1 MEHLV
6 QAVANEEAR
15 LNALRDLQL
24 LDTPPSESFDRLTRL
39 ASRLLA
45 APVSTISLTDGDRQW
60 FKSKVGVDLAEIPRE
75 QAPCSYAIKSGG
87 VFVVPDLT
95 KDVRF
100 IGSALA
106 EAGIRFYAGAPLF
119 TRQGHGLG
127 TICVVD
133 SEPRELREGEEEVL
147 RDLAGMVMSQIEL
160 QNMVGRIDAATG
172 HANQFQMFEDLE
184 TMGRTHAGA
193 PVTALSVDVLSA
205 TRTTYAARVLGSE
218 HVAGLMQTAIHRMRD
233 CAGNRGSVYHVDQTR
248 CAVLVED
255 GLLESH
261 DLADRIAH
269 ALSEPIS
276 CSKVPVHLDPV
287 IGSYDFI
294 AGEVAP
300 RDVFRRLSNAGDDA
314 KQALR
319 GRARYNPASDQRNSR
334 SFALLNGFAR
344 ALEEPDQLALAYQ
357 PRIDLR
363 TGERAGVEAL
373 LRWTHPELGHIS
385 PGEFV
390 PLVEQTALARPMTE
404 WVIAAAVRQ
413 SRAWRATG
421 LMLPISINASAL
433 NLDEADFADRLLAA
447 AAAGSI
453 EPRHLEV
460 EFTESAVARDPDRV
474 IDQLTALKEAGIG
487 IAIDDFGTGYCNLAY
502 LQKLPVSVLKI
513 DQSFVRSLVTSP
525 KDQMLVRTMITMGH
539 DLGYGIVAEGIETRE
554 AYDLLAQW
562 GCDEGQGYFMSRPVS
577 PVEIAGD
584 AGGADNAA
592 QLVAPIQRSAQNL

>member
-1 MEHLV
+1 MEHLIR
-6 QAVANEEAR
+6 AVANEEAR
-15 LNALRDLQL
+15 LNALRDLKL
-24 LDTPPSESFDRLTRL
+24 LDTPPSDSFDRLTRL

-60 FKSKVGVDLAEIPRE
+60 FKSKVGVDLVEIPRE
-75 QAPCSYAIKSGG
+75 QAPCSYAIEGGG

-95 KDVRF
+95 ADPRF
-100 IGSALA
+100 IGSPLA

-133 SEPRELREGEEEVL
+133 SEPRELRDGEEEVL
-147 RDLAGMVMSQIEL
+147 LDLAGMVMSQIEL
-160 QNMVGRIDAATG
+160 QNMVGRIDAVTG

-184 TMGRTHAGA
+184 AMGRLRPGA
-193 PVTALSVDVLSA
+193 PVTALAVDVLSA
-205 TRTTYAARVLGSE
+205 TRTTYAARALGSE
-218 HVAGLMQTAIHRMRD
+218 HVAGLMQTAIHRLQG

-248 CAVLVED
+248 CAVIVED
-255 GLLESH
+255 GLLESYE
-261 DLADRIAH
+261 LADRIAQ
-269 ALSEPIS
+269 ALAKPIS
-276 CSKVPVHLDPV
+276 CSGVPVHPDPV
-287 IGSYDFI
+287 IGSYDFL
-294 AGEVAP
+294 AGEVSP

-314 KQALR
+314 RQALR

-334 SFALLNGFAR
+334 SFALLNDFVR
-344 ALEEPDQLALAYQ
+344 ALDDPQQLSLAYQ

-363 TGERAGVEAL
+363 TGARAGVEAL
-373 LRWTHPELGHIS
+373 LRWAHPEFGNVS

-413 SRAWRATG
+413 ARAWRAAG

-433 NLDEADFADRLLAA
+433 NLDEADFAERLLAA
-447 AAAGSI
+447 VAAGNI
-453 EPRHLEV
+453 EARHLEV
-460 EFTESAVARDPDRV
+460 EFTESAIARDPDRV
-474 IDQLTALKEAGIG
+474 IDQLSALKEAGMS

-539 DLGYGIVAEGIETRE
+539 DLGYAIVAEGIEDRE
-554 AYDLLAQW
+554 TYDLLAEW
-562 GCDEGQGYFMSRPVS
+562 GCDEGQGYLMSRPVS
-577 PVEIAGD
+577 PFEIAVGSTKFERTH
-584 AGGADNAA
+584 AA
-592 QLVAPIQRSAQNL
+592 

>member
-1 MEHLV
+1 MEHLIR
-6 QAVANEEAR
+6 AVANEEAR
-15 LNALRDLQL
+15 LNALRDLKL
-24 LDTPPSESFDRLTRL
+24 LDTPPSDSFDRLTRL

-60 FKSKVGVDLAEIPRE
+60 CKSKVGVDLVEIPRE
-75 QAPCSYAIKSGG
+75 QAPCSYAIEGGG

-95 KDVRF
+95 ADPRF
-100 IGSALA
+100 IGSPLA

-133 SEPRELREGEEEVL
+133 SEPRELRDGEEEVL
-147 RDLAGMVMSQIEL
+147 LDLAGMVMSQIEL

-184 TMGRTHAGA
+184 AMGRHRPGT
-193 PVTALSVDVLSA
+193 PVTALAVDVLSA

-218 HVAGLMQTAIHRMRD
+218 HVAGLMQTAIDRLQG

-255 GLLESH
+255 GLLESYE
-261 DLADRIAH
+261 LADRIGQTLAK
-269 ALSEPIS
+269 PIS
-276 CSKVPVHLDPV
+276 CNGVPVHPDPV
-287 IGSYDFI
+287 IGSYDFL
-294 AGEVAP
+294 AGEVSP
-300 RDVFRRLSNAGDDA
+300 RDVFRKLSNAGDDA
-314 KQALR
+314 RRALR

-334 SFALLNGFAR
+334 NFALLNDFVR
-344 ALEEPDQLALAYQ
+344 ALDDPQQLSLAYQ

-363 TGERAGVEAL
+363 TGARAGVEAL
-373 LRWTHPELGHIS
+373 LRWAHPEFGNVS

-413 SRAWRATG
+413 SRAWRAAG

-433 NLDEADFADRLLAA
+433 NLDEADFAERLLAA
-447 AAAGSI
+447 VAAGSI
-453 EPRHLEV
+453 EARHLEV
-460 EFTESAVARDPDRV
+460 EFTESAVARDPDHV
-474 IDQLTALKEAGIG
+474 IGQLTALKEAGIG
-487 IAIDDFGTGYCNLAY
+487 VAIDDFGTGYCNLAY

-513 DQSFVRSLVTSP
+513 DQSFVRSLITSP

-539 DLGYGIVAEGIETRE
+539 DLGYGIVAEGIEDRE
-554 AYDLLAQW
+554 TYDLLAEW
-562 GCDEGQGYFMSRPVS
+562 GCDEGQGYFMSKPVS
-577 PVEIAGD
+577 PYEIAVGSTRFERTH
-584 AGGADNAA
+584 AA
-592 QLVAPIQRSAQNL
+592 